1 MKSSYHNYREIPI
14 EFFKKRIKYD
24 NDGSISW
31 KFCDDAKHHWNL
43 KNANKKAGYIGG
55 NRYKKICLTYN
66 GKKYYIS
73 NHVVVFI
80 LNKNKYPDNMLD
92 HINGIKTDNRIE
104 NLREADSYQNVLNK
118 PALKNKKSQYKGVS
132 WVKNRKSPKKWAIA
146 TTVRGVVHPIKYFYD
161 ELEAAISYNELV
173 KKLHDTEFAYMN
185 DISNGYTNK
194 EYPNMPRHW
203 VPKEI
208 AA

>member
-1 MKSSYHNYREIPI
+1 MSV
-14 EFFKKRIKYD
+14 
-24 NDGSISW
+24 
-31 KFCDDAKHHWNL
+31 KFM
-43 KNANKKAGYIGG
+43 ANKRYLENINGLEKFKESNIDYDSARDKNEQVHAGL
-55 NRYKKICLTYN
+55 NDN

-118 PALKNKKSQYKGVS
+118 SALKNKKSQYKGVS
-132 WVKNRKSPKKWAIA
+132 WVKNRNSPKKWAIA
-146 TTVRGVVHPIKYFYD
+146 TTVRGVAHSMKYFYD
-161 ELEAAISYNELV
+161 ELEAAMGYNELV
-173 KKLHDTEFAYMN
+173 KKFHDTEFAYMN
-185 DISNGYTNK
+185 DISMGYTNN
-194 EYPNMPRHW
+194 EFPNKPRGW
-203 VPKEI
+203 GEEKV